1 MEFLTIYSRKHFK
14 HVNLYLLLVFII
26 CILLVGFVKQI
37 YISKW
42 YLLFF
47 TVPLPENDID
57 NKEESDFVFVAFARV
72 FSGIVRK
79 GQKLYVL
86 GPKHDPS
93 QVLKKVRVYIWEKD
107 NS

>member
-1 MEFLTIYSRKHFK
+1 MLKRFIYQSGIFT
-14 HVNLYLLLVFII
+14 
-26 CILLVGFVKQI
+26 
-37 YISKW
+37 
-42 YLLFF
+42 FF
-47 TVPLPENDID
+47 TVSLPENDTE

-93 QVLKKVRVYIWEKD
+93 QVLKKVRVYI
-107 NS
+107 

>member
-1 MEFLTIYSRKHFK
+1 MMSNYGIFNNLFK
-14 HVNLYLLLVFII
+14 KACKNVNLYLLLVFII

-37 YISKW
+37 VVFT
-42 YLLFF
+42 FF
-47 TVPLPENDID
+47 TVPLPENDTE

-93 QVLKKVRVYIWEKD
+93 QVLKKVRVSI
-107 NS
+107 